1 MLIEFKND
9 PVPARRTVGGKGR
22 TKSDLSIAVERMEAG
37 QCFYVPYTRKEYN
50 KVAATATR
58 TAKALDRKFTVR
70 KLHKDQENII
80 GVWRIA

>member
-9 PVPARRTVGGKGR
+9 PVPAKWTIGRKRRA
-22 TKSDLSIAVERMEAG
+22 KSDLSIAVERMEAG

-50 KVAATATR
+50 KVTATASR
-58 TAKALDRKFTVR
+58 TAKTLERKFTVR

-80 GVWRIA
+80 GIWRIA

>member
-9 PVPARRTVGGKGR
+9 PVPAKGTVGGKGR
-22 TKSDLSIAVERMEAG
+22 TKSDLSIAIERMEPG
-37 QCFYVPYTRKEYN
+37 QCFYVPYTRKEYH
-50 KVAATATR
+50 KVAATTSR
-58 TAKALDRKFTVR
+58 TAKVLARKFTVR